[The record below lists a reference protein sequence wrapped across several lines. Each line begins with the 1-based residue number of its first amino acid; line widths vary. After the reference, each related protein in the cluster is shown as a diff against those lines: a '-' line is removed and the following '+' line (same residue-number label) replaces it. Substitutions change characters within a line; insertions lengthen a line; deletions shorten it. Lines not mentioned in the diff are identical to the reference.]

1 MKIEVE
7 IITLYGRPVIYPV
20 CKQAHIFADI
30 AGTRTLTTQAIDKI
44 KQLGYSIV
52 VIQQPVTI

>member
-1 MKIEVE
+1 MKIQVE

-20 CKQAHIFADI
+20 CQHAKTFADI
-30 AGTRTLTTQAIDKI
+30 AGTRTLTTQVIDKI

-52 VIQQPVTI
+52 VIQQPVTL